1 MQREMEK
8 QRKRMKMRKLKI
20 HNFAAVKD
28 AELDIDKKLNV
39 LIGAQ
44 ASGKSTIA
52 KVLYFCRKI
61 RDFYVDYLIQ
71 SDHFERSHKNEDY
84 INFLKYTRS
93 CFISCFGTTLHMDSF
108 EIEYWYQ
115 GEEEKVIIC
124 LEDKYAK
131 IRFSP
136 VMREKI
142 EKTLHDVRTIHE
154 SSEARS
160 GSFLEKLRFQE
171 ELREHYNEVSKNM
184 FHDREEIIY
193 IPAGRSLL
201 SVMSDQM
208 EVIDNRSLDLPMRN
222 FIELIAE
229 TRKKFGTRMD
239 RMVSDYVKI
248 VQGQIKNADVNMA
261 YDMIRKILKADYIS
275 DSDGEKLY
283 YTKTKW
289 VKIAYSSSGQQES
302 LWILLPLFVRILENK
317 KCFVVIEEPEAHL
330 FPDAQKT
337 IVEII
342 SLFIYSTGSSVLLT
356 THSPYILTSWN
367 LLVYSY
373 IVETKKKNA
382 GKEAVVPKAVRMPN
396 GEIDAYLVNGREEQY
411 LEQITEGEDGL
422 IDAME
427 IDKISDVINQ
437 RTEWLLDMECEND
450 L

>member
-1 MQREMEK
+1 
-8 QRKRMKMRKLKI
+8 MRRLKI
-20 HNFAAVKD
+20 HNFAAVSE
-28 AELDIDKKLNV
+28 AELDIDKNLNI

-61 RDFYVDYLIQ
+61 RDFYVEYLIQ
-71 SDHFERSHKNEDY
+71 AENFERGHKNEDY
-84 INFLKYTRS
+84 INFLKYVRS
-93 CFISCFGTTLHMDSF
+93 CFISCFGTTLHMESF
-108 EIEYWYQ
+108 EIEYWYC
-115 GEEEKVIIC
+115 GENEKVVIV

-136 VMREKI
+136 SLREQI
-142 EKTLHDVRTIHE
+142 EENLRDVRMIHE
-154 SSEARS
+154 SPDARMK
-160 GSFLEKLRFQE
+160 SFLEKLRFQE
-171 ELREHYNEVSKNM
+171 ELREHYDEIAKGM
-184 FHDREEIIY
+184 FHDSEEIIY

-208 EVIDNRSLDLPMRN
+208 NVIDNRSLDLPMRN

-239 RMVSDYVKI
+239 RMVSDYVKT

-261 YDMIRKILKADYIS
+261 YDMVRKILKADYIS
-275 DSDGEKLY
+275 DSDGERLY
-283 YTKTKW
+283 YTKNKW

-317 KCFVVIEEPEAHL
+317 RCFVVIEEPEAHL

-337 IVEII
+337 IVEMV

-356 THSPYILTSWN
+356 THSPYILTAWN
-367 LLVYSY
+367 LLVHSY
-373 IVETKKKNA
+373 IVETGKKTA
-382 GKEAVVPKAVRMPN
+382 GREVVVPRALRMPV
-396 GEIDAYLVNGREEQY
+396 EELDAYLIQPGRKPY
-411 LEQITEGEDGL
+411 LKRITTEGSGL

-427 IDKISDVINQ
+427 IDRISDVINQ
-437 RTEWLLDMECEND
+437 GTERLLDMEYED
-450 L
+450 DM

>member
-1 MQREMEK
+1 
-8 QRKRMKMRKLKI
+8 MRRLSI
-20 HNFAAVKD
+20 HNFAAVRE
-28 AELDIDKKLNV
+28 AELDIDKNLNI

-61 RDFYVDYLIQ
+61 RDFYVEYLIQ
-71 SDHFERSHKNEDY
+71 AEHFERGHKNEDY
-84 INFLKYTRS
+84 INFLKYIRT
-93 CFISCFGTTLHMDSF
+93 CFISCFGTTLHMESF
-108 EIEYWYQ
+108 EIEYWYH
-115 GEEEKVIIC
+115 GADEKVVIV

-136 VMREKI
+136 VLREQI
-142 EKTLHDVRTIHE
+142 EQNLQDVRIIHE
-154 SSEARS
+154 SPDARMK
-160 GSFLEKLRFQE
+160 SFLEKLRFQE
-171 ELREHYNEVSKNM
+171 ELREHYDEIAKNM
-184 FHDREEIIY
+184 FHDSEEIIY

-208 EVIDNRSLDLPMRN
+208 NVIDNRSLDLPMRN

-239 RMVSDYVKI
+239 RIISDYVKT

-261 YDMIRKILKADYIS
+261 YDMVKKILKADYIS
-275 DSDGEKLY
+275 DSDGERLY
-283 YTKTKW
+283 YTKNKW

-317 KCFVVIEEPEAHL
+317 RCFVVIEEPEAHL

-337 IVEII
+337 IVEMV

-356 THSPYILTSWN
+356 THSPYILTAWN
-367 LLVYSY
+367 LLVHSY
-373 IVETKKKNA
+373 IVETKKKSI
-382 GKEAVVPKAVRMPN
+382 GREVVVPRALRMPV
-396 GEIDAYLVNGREEQY
+396 EEMDAYLIQTGQKPY
-411 LEQITEGEDGL
+411 LKRITTEDSGL

-427 IDKISDVINQ
+427 IDHISDIINQ
-437 RTEWLLDMECEND
+437 GTERLLDMEYEND
-450 L
+450 M